1 MIQKAVLLL
10 GTNIGNRKQNL
21 EEAAMLIDKY
31 LAKLVE
37 TSAIYQTAAWGV
49 EDQEDFLNQVI
60 TLHTELSAEDIL
72 TKILSI
78 EKEMGRERFQKW
90 GPRLIDIDLLFL
102 GDTILDSPHLKVPHP
117 EIQNRRFTIA
127 PLNELMPDF
136 IHPVL
141 QKSMKVL
148 LEECPDSLP
157 VTLYNHE

>member
-1 MIQKAVLLL
+1 MKQKSVLLL
-10 GTNIGNRKQNL
+10 GTNIGNRKENL
-21 EEAAMLIDKY
+21 EQAAMLIDKH

-49 EDQEDFLNQVI
+49 ENQEDFLNQVI
-60 TLHTELSAEDIL
+60 TLYTELPAKDIL

-78 EKEMGRERFQKW
+78 EQLMGRERKQKW

-102 GDTILDSPHLKVPHP
+102 GDTIIDTPQLKVPHP
-117 EIQNRRFTIA
+117 EIQNRRFTLE
-127 PLNELMPDF
+127 PLNELMPNF

-148 LEECPDSLP
+148 LEKCPDRLP